1 MGYFTIDLPG
11 RIKAEVRFGKVMKKV
26 ILPNLFDLFRMKG
39 AKKEERR
46 GYIVKIGEGQLYR
59 LLRTKE
65 GVWLNDSDS
74 GFPVAE
80 DDETSL
86 AIKKAIEEYEQS
98 PHH

>member
-11 RIKAEVRFGKVMKKV
+11 KIKGEVRFGKVMRKV
-26 ILPNLFDLFRMKG
+26 KLSDLFDLFSKKG
-39 AKKEERR
+39 PKREERR
-46 GYIVKIGEGQLYR
+46 GYIVKIGEVQLYR

-65 GVWLNDSDS
+65 GEWLNDGDS

-80 DDETSL
+80 DDEISL

>member
-1 MGYFTIDLPG
+1 MGYFTIYLPG
-11 RIKAEVRFGKVMKKV
+11 EIKGEVRFGKVIRKLV
-26 ILPNLFDLFRMKG
+26 SLNLFDLFRKRG
-39 AKKEERR
+39 PKREERK

-65 GVWLNDSDS
+65 GERVNESDG
-74 GFPVAE
+74 GFLVAE

-98 PHH
+98 LHH